1 MKAYHM
7 TDDVLHPRADLCE
20 LRRCHRPHAVRR
32 VRIGEHRHHDEEDLE
47 AEIVEEE
54 DRQAAI
60 REEEP
65 VRGPADVR
73 LQEATSSGGVHW

>member
-1 MKAYHM
+1 MKTYHM
-7 TDDVLHPRADLCE
+7 ADDVLDPRTDLCE
-20 LRRCHRPHAVRR
+20 LRRRHRPNAVRR

-65 VRGPADVR
+65 VGGPADVR
-73 LQEATSSGGVHW
+73 LHEATSGGCVHR